1 MPVPSIDQHIAR
13 LDALLVDVQTMKAR
27 IDSAIPTEVERL
39 HALATTLDAE
49 IQANTA
55 IAQLII
61 AASYLESRWS
71 DR

>member
-1 MPVPSIDQHIAR
+1 MSLPSIDQHIAR
-13 LDALLVDVQTMKAR
+13 LDALLTVAQTMKSR
-27 IDSAIPTEVERL
+27 IEAANPVDVARL
-39 HALATTLDAE
+39 HALATALDAE

>member
-13 LDALLVDVQTMKAR
+13 LDALLVDVQTMKSR
-27 IDSAIPTEVERL
+27 IDAAIPTEVERL
-39 HALATTLDAE
+39 HALATALDAE

>member
-13 LDALLVDVQTMKAR
+13 LDALLVDVQTMKSR
-27 IDSAIPTEVERL
+27 IDAAIPTEVARL
-39 HALATTLDAE
+39 HALATALEAE